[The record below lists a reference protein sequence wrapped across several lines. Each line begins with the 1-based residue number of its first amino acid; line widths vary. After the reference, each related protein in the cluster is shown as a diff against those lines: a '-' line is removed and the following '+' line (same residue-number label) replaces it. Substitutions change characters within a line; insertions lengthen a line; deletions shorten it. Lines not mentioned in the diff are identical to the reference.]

1 VLNEHKPAS
10 VHLSLHTWRCLAV
23 LATKCVQPMSGR
35 MPLPEPLRR
44 TGCSAHFQ
52 CASSSPVQRGL
63 CYIGIGCTH
72 PRGCRGVLSSTAL
85 GHVALHTRPPARR
98 DPPLKAGH
106 RSARAHFC
114 ADVVS
119 DSDSRATRVC
129 ILEGRAEEMARLPE
143 SCGTAGSWITS
154 CAPSRARRAEPACG
168 ERALQCCATQ
178 VPKVRDRVGGEPERG
193 ESFRGTSTIC
203 KQSGI
208 ESSRRQSLL
217 ELLDSPG
224 ISHFVRNQLIALMDK
239 VVVPHTTMFCKKT
252 KLARGGARKN
262 GPHRGEIAAGH
273 IPQ

>member
-1 VLNEHKPAS
+1 
-10 VHLSLHTWRCLAV
+10 
-23 LATKCVQPMSGR
+23 MSGR

-154 CAPSRARRAEPACG
+154 CAPSRARRARTGVRRARPAVLRNASSKSARPSWRRAG
-168 ERALQCCATQ
+168 EGRVISWKLHDLQ
-178 VPKVRDRVGGEPERG
+178 
-193 ESFRGTSTIC
+193 TIW
-203 KQSGI
+203 
-208 ESSRRQSLL
+208 
-217 ELLDSPG
+217 
-224 ISHFVRNQLIALMDK
+224 N
-239 VVVPHTTMFCKKT
+239 
-252 KLARGGARKN
+252 
-262 GPHRGEIAAGH
+262 
-273 IPQ
+273 